1 VITQN
6 DPLKSLMLAGLDG
19 DAAAHRA
26 VLAALSVRLRAYF
39 SRRMGTGA
47 ADVEDIVQDALI
59 AIHTRRST
67 YDRTQ
72 PFAPWV
78 FAIAR
83 YKMIDHFRKNRIGR
97 ASVPID
103 DVDDLFTDDES
114 DAATAPADLARLLAT
129 LPEKQRDVIR
139 ATRIDGLSVAEV
151 AAKTGL
157 SESDIKVSVHRGLK
171 TLMAKF
177 GGGNPHAD

>member
-1 VITQN
+1 
-6 DPLKSLMLAGLDG
+6 MLAGLDG

-47 ADVEDIVQDALI
+47 ADVEDVVQDALI
-59 AIHTRRST
+59 AIHTRRTT

-114 DAATAPADLARLLAT
+114 DAATAPMDLARLLAT
-129 LPEKQRDVIR
+129 LPDKQRETIR
-139 ATRIDGLSVAEV
+139 LTRIDGLSVTEV
-151 AAKTGL
+151 AARTGL
-157 SESDIKVSVHRGLK
+157 SESDVKVSVHRGLK
-171 TLMAKF
+171 TLMGKF
-177 GGGNPHAD
+177 GGGNPHADQ